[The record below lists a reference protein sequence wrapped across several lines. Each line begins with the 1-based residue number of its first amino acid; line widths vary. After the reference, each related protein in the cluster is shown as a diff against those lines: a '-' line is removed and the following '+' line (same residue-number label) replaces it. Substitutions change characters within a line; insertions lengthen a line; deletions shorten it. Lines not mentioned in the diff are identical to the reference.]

1 MTAAVVELDGAP
13 EDSSTPARLTAAARR
28 SLPDFRDVAQSLAEQ
43 EHICARP
50 ITMRG
55 FDHDTGTMSYVG
67 APCKSTVASV
77 CPACANTA
85 RFLRIT
91 QSREGWHLTQEPEI
105 AKTEPTEHQTALLAA
120 RSDLFETYQQAKA
133 EGDQDMMFGIREVVA
148 DLDAEMKE
156 SGFRGRLPDFDSEPK
171 ARRARS
177 TRRRQDAPN
186 LPRLKVAK
194 TTIGRTYAGH
204 QPSLFVTLTMPS
216 YGAIHRDGAVNDKGE
231 TVGDGSPVDPE
242 SYDYRRAARDV
253 VHFSALFDRWVQNLR
268 RAVGWNV
275 QYYAT
280 VEPQK
285 RGAPHLHILIR
296 GTVSREIIRQVTA
309 ATYHQVWWPPHDRDS
324 EVYPGQVVPIWDPA
338 KMTFTDP
345 DTGASLLA
353 FDDVQDLLDDV
364 EDLEPAHVVRFGD
377 RMDRSAIQGMVP
389 GPKADR
395 TIGYVTKYLTKS
407 IAEVLDTDSDRTRR
421 HYDRLHQELQHTP
434 CSKRCPV
441 WLRYGIVPE
450 GATEKTIPGRCRS
463 KAHRRDT
470 LGLPGRRVLVSRQ
483 WSNKTLPDHKADRAE
498 FVRQLLASVGIV
510 KRDAPNLKLSV
521 VKPGDKSAPPRDH
534 LIMAAVAQRKIW
546 RAEYTRALLAAG
558 PPALQET
565 SAIPVAA

>member
-1 MTAAVVELDGAP
+1 MSVATSVLHEGPGARQTAAQ
-13 EDSSTPARLTAAARR
+13 RR
-28 SLPDFRDVAQSLAEQ
+28 SLPDFRDIAQNLAEQ
-43 EHICARP
+43 EHICIRP
-50 ITMRG
+50 LPMRAI
-55 FDHDTGTMSYVG
+55 DPTTGTASYLG

-77 CPACANTA
+77 CPACADKA

-91 QSREGWHLTQEPEI
+91 QCREGWHLDHEPENE
-105 AKTEPTEHQTALLAA
+105 KTEPTEHQTALLAA

-133 EGDQDMMFGIREVVA
+133 DGDEEMMSGVREIVA
-148 DLDAEMKE
+148 DLDEEMKA
-156 SGFRGRLPDFDSEPK
+156 SGFRGRLPALDKDKKP
-171 ARRARS
+171 RRARS

-194 TTIGRTYAGH
+194 TTVGRTYTGGH
-204 QPSLFVTLTMPS
+204 QPSMFITLTMPS
-216 YGAIHRDGAVNDKGE
+216 YGAINRDGATNNKGE
-231 TVGDGSPVDPE
+231 VVGDGSPRDPD
-242 SYDYRRAARDV
+242 SYDYERAARDV
-253 VHFSALFDRWVQNLR
+253 VHFSALFDRWIQNLR
-268 RAVGWNV
+268 RAVGWNI
-275 QYYAT
+275 QYFAT

-296 GTVSREIIRQVTA
+296 GTVSRDLIRQVTA
-309 ATYHQVWWPPHDRDS
+309 ATYHQVWWPSHDRDS
-324 EVYPGQVVPIWDPA
+324 EVFPGDIVPVWDPA

-345 DTGASLLA
+345 GTGSALLG

-377 RMDRSAIQGMVP
+377 QMDRADIRGFVP
-389 GPKADR
+389 GEKANR
-395 TIGYVTKYLTKS
+395 AVGYVTKYLTKS
-407 IAEVLDTDSDRTRR
+407 ISDILDTDSDRTRR
-421 HYDRLHQELQHTP
+421 HYERLHAELQHTP
-434 CSKRCPV
+434 CSPRCPV
-441 WLRYGIVPE
+441 WLRYGIVPR
-450 GATEKTIPGRCRS
+450 GATEKTVSGRCKG

-510 KRDAPNLKLSV
+510 KPDTSHLQLSV
-521 VKPGDKSAPPRDH
+521 VKPGDRSAPPRDH
-534 LIMAAVAQRKIW
+534 LIMAAIAQRKTW

-558 PPALQET
+558 PPALQDT